1 MIISVILKYKYML
14 NEGLIKAPFHIDK
27 GNIFNDIL
35 FTWMFPLINF
45 IRKNEVTQENIFDR
59 PHRLDYKSD
68 LKKVRNLEKN
78 Q

>member
-1 MIISVILKYKYML
+1 MLKESLK
-14 NEGLIKAPFHIDK
+14 KVPFHIDK